1 MQQLP
6 RAEMLPID
14 GTARLDT
21 TNKGSMEQWRQVTT
35 ALNAERRS
43 TPPEKLVWAHPYS
56 TSRALSR
63 NTATANAMELVV
75 ELVESPTHQCWD
87 ERDKGLRV
95 DQRRFNIPLSV
106 SPCLTL
112 VGCHQQAS
120 ASLMKFSAGVQ

>member
-56 TSRALSR
+56 TQPRSQSQHR
-63 NTATANAMELVV
+63 NR
-75 ELVESPTHQCWD
+75 
-87 ERDKGLRV
+87 ERNGIGGTR
-95 DQRRFNIPLSV
+95 
-106 SPCLTL
+106 
-112 VGCHQQAS
+112 
-120 ASLMKFSAGVQ
+120 